1 MAGLQALEIFPGKM
15 HPQVWAELEVCAYH
29 KLILECERLMNLVA
43 PPGMS
48 APGVS
53 PPPGMQVNSQQPG
66 RPGGFPPNFQPPANM
81 PNINFNAPV
90 IRLGTT
96 GPTKP
101 ATSLGGDSGRRES
114 GMDQRTARPGLGAGM
129 GMDAQRQALRDSMMQ
144 LVPPTKDEILRT
156 IFVGGITEGAGGD
169 DGIERI
175 LQCAG
180 NLRRWVR
187 AMDADNKACRF
198 GFAEYEDPESLATAV
213 DVLRDVEVPI
223 KQQAANGVKE
233 EADSEDTKIEK
244 AKLLVSSPIAIPT
257 TQWIDV
263 SFQVVIDDASLSYL
277 ESYQASR
284 GDQDPIQAQLRLDA
298 AKSSLARV
306 LADLSNP
313 SALTQQNDMSAVDR
327 EGEFFLQNGDGQQ
340 GEEVVTIPLTV
351 DDELSDIPAEMR
363 ETVAKEIAAFRD
375 RSTRRDLERLRRE
388 EEIEAQER
396 RRNMAQPRPSRLAS
410 PPLSAPSGPVGGA
423 NGIPIGPRD
432 RGVPNAP
439 AGPKGYQG
447 SQLPQD
453 YQKGVTF
460 VNGSGINGA
469 GAAGLI
475 DREDEDSDATD
486 EEIERR
492 KKETKDAELEKMYQ
506 DQKRRWLNRE
516 RSRTA
521 AVEREKAR
529 DKEDQAHRDA
539 EKEAVAK
546 RLREWNDDTEASR
559 RVEEYYLDRS
569 LWIRNRAAFRT
580 REANLDELDRTA
592 EEREKAREMQQREQA
607 RGMADDFLNR
617 QAIEIESRGQTPRE
631 PQRFKL
637 SLGAAAQKAQAAAS
651 NRRTVA
657 EVEGLLED
665 EEDADTSAKRTLIP
679 IKFDSAADAMGLTEE
694 ERKQAARQLAAD
706 IPSDK
711 EGLWNWPVKWE
722 FVDETILGEQLKPFV
737 EKKIME
743 YLGVQEQ
750 MLVDVVEDQIRK
762 RSSPDA
768 LVEQLEGVRVSSD
781 FSTRFMLTHR
791 AYRLWTKKQKSWL
804 RNCGEW

>member
-1 MAGLQALEIFPGKM
+1 MAPLASAKTSCRQFDQSGTPYGRPPGFGNFPGQNAPPGM
-15 HPQVWAELEVCAYH
+15 GGSG
-29 KLILECERLMNLVA
+29 A

-53 PPPGMQVNSQQPG
+53 PPPGMQANSQQPG

-96 GPTKP
+96 GPAKP
-101 ATSLGGDSGRRES
+101 TIPVGGDPSRRES
-114 GMDQRTARPGLGAGM
+114 NVEQRSTRPGLGAAP
-129 GMDAQRQALRDSMMQ
+129 GMDAQRQAIRDNIVS
-144 LVPPTKDEILRT
+144 LVPPTKDEVLRT

-175 LQCAG
+175 LQSAG
-180 NLRRWVR
+180 NLRRWTR

-198 GFAEYEDPESLATAV
+198 GFAEYEDPESLATAI
-213 DVLRDVEVPI
+213 DVLRDVEVPV
-223 KQQAANGVKE
+223 KQQSTNGVKKE
-233 EADSEDTKIEK
+233 EDEEDTKIEK
-244 AKLLVSSPIAIPT
+244 SKLLVM
-257 TQWIDV
+257 V
-263 SFQVVIDDASLSYL
+263 DDASLSYL
-277 ESYQASR
+277 EQYQASK
-284 GDQDPIQAQLRLDA
+284 GDQDPIQAQLRQDA

-306 LADLSNP
+306 LAELENP
-313 SALTQQNDMSAVDR
+313 SAPIEQNAMSTVDFD
-327 EGEFFLQNGDGQQ
+327 GDASMQNGEDKI

-351 DDELSDIPAEMR
+351 DDELSEIPAEMR

-375 RSTRRDLERLRRE
+375 RSTRRDMERLRRE
-388 EEIEAQER
+388 EELEAQER

-410 PPLSAPSGPVGGA
+410 PPPTAPSGPAGGA

-432 RGVPNAP
+432 RGVPHAP

-447 SQLPQD
+447 SQLPSD
-453 YQKGVTF
+453 YQKGVAF

-469 GAAGLI
+469 STAGLI
-475 DREDEDSDATD
+475 DREAEDSDASD
-486 EEIERR
+486 EELERR
-492 KKETKDAELEKMYQ
+492 RREKKDAELEKMYQ

-529 DKEDQAHRDA
+529 DKDEQSHRDA
-539 EKEAVAK
+539 EKEAVSK
-546 RLREWNDDTEASR
+546 RLREWNDYVEASR

-580 REANLDELDRTA
+580 REANLDDLDRTT
-592 EEREKAREMQQREQA
+592 EDREKAREMQQREQA
-607 RGMADDFLNR
+607 KGMADDFLNR
-617 QAIEIESRGQTPRE
+617 QAMELDTRDLGPRE

-651 NRRTVA
+651 NKRTVA
-657 EVEGLLED
+657 DVEGLLED
-665 EEDADTSAKRTLIP
+665 EEEADTVAKRTLIP
-679 IKFDSAADAMGLTEE
+679 IKFDSAAEAMGLTDE
-694 ERKQAARQLAAD
+694 ERAQAARQLAAD

-711 EGLWNWPVKWE
+711 EGLWKWPVKWD
-722 FVDETILGEQLKPFV
+722 FVDEAVLGDQLRPFV

-750 MLVDVVEDQIRK
+750 MLVEVVEDHIRK
-762 RSSPDA
+762 RGSPDG
-768 LVEQLEGVRVSSD
+768 LVEQLEGALDEEAEVLVKKLWRMVRQLSVLITNAD
-781 FSTRFMLTHR
+781 N
-791 AYRLWTKKQKSWL
+791 Q
-804 RNCGEW
+804 

>member
-1 MAGLQALEIFPGKM
+1 M
-15 HPQVWAELEVCAYH
+15 
-29 KLILECERLMNLVA
+29 
-43 PPGMS
+43 
-48 APGVS
+48 
-53 PPPGMQVNSQQPG
+53 
-66 RPGGFPPNFQPPANM
+66 
-81 PNINFNAPV
+81 
-90 IRLGTT
+90 
-96 GPTKP
+96 
-101 ATSLGGDSGRRES
+101 
-114 GMDQRTARPGLGAGM
+114 
-129 GMDAQRQALRDSMMQ
+129 
-144 LVPPTKDEILRT
+144 
-156 IFVGGITEGAGGD
+156 
-169 DGIERI
+169 
-175 LQCAG
+175 
-180 NLRRWVR
+180 
-187 AMDADNKACRF
+187 
-198 GFAEYEDPESLATAV
+198 
-213 DVLRDVEVPI
+213 
-223 KQQAANGVKE
+223 
-233 EADSEDTKIEK
+233 
-244 AKLLVSSPIAIPT
+244 
-257 TQWIDV
+257 
-263 SFQVVIDDASLSYL
+263 
-277 ESYQASR
+277 
-284 GDQDPIQAQLRLDA
+284 
-298 AKSSLARV
+298 
-306 LADLSNP
+306 
-313 SALTQQNDMSAVDR
+313 
-327 EGEFFLQNGDGQQ
+327 QNGDGQP

-363 ETVAKEIAAFRD
+363 ETVAKEITAFRD
-375 RSTRRDLERLRRE
+375 RSTRRDLERLKRE

-410 PPLSAPSGPVGGA
+410 PPLAAPNGPVGGA
-423 NGIPIGPRD
+423 NGIPIGPRE

-447 SQLPQD
+447 SQIPQD

-469 GAAGLI
+469 SAAGLI
-475 DREDEDSDATD
+475 DREDEDSEASD

-492 KKETKDAELEKMYQ
+492 KMEKKDAELEKMYQ

-529 DKEDQAHRDA
+529 EKDEQSHRDG

-546 RLREWNDDTEASR
+546 RLGEWNDDVEASR

-569 LWIRNRAAFRT
+569 LWIRNRAAFRS
-580 REANLDELDRTA
+580 REANLDELDRAA
-592 EEREKAREMQQREQA
+592 EEREKSRELQHREQA

-617 QAIEIESRGQTPRE
+617 QAVELESRDQAPRE

-651 NRRTVA
+651 SRRTVA

-665 EEDADTSAKRTLIP
+665 EEDADISAKRTLIP
-679 IKFDSAADAMGLTEE
+679 IKFDSAADAMGLTDE

-711 EGLWNWPVKWE
+711 EGLWSWPVKWE

-762 RSSPDA
+762 RGSPDSM
-768 LVEQLEGVRVSSD
+768 VEQLEGVRTFFFSSLEN
-781 FSTRFMLTHR
+781 MLISHYCR
-791 AYRLWTKKQKSWL
+791 PWTKKPKYLS
-804 RNCGEW
+804 RSYGEW